1 MIRRHR
7 SRTVV
12 LALAACL
19 ALFWGAVDIVGVP
32 ARQLGVQLV
41 WVSLGVGV
49 VIGTAAVA
57 GWVLSLCR
65 RIRQRL

>member
-1 MIRRHR
+1 MIRRQR

-32 ARQLGVQLV
+32 ARQLGVELV
-41 WVSLGVGV
+41 RISLGVGV
-49 VIGTAAVA
+49 VIGTAAGA
-57 GWVLSLCR
+57 GWLLSR
-65 RIRQRL
+65 RRKMRQRQ

>member
-19 ALFWGAVDIVGVP
+19 ALFWGAVDIVEVP
-32 ARQLGVQLV
+32 ARHLGVQLV
-41 WVSLGVGV
+41 WVSIGVGV

-57 GWVLSLCR
+57 GWLLSLCR